1 MLRWKIVFVKVDKA
15 GKSVY
20 PNSHHGGVR
29 RTAGLRS
36 TLGTCWVMPSK
47 ESDTYRSFFLMVVS
61 LATIFFVEKGEN

>member
-1 MLRWKIVFVKVDKA
+1 MLRWKTVFVKVDTA

-20 PNSHHGGVR
+20 SNSHHGGVR

-47 ESDTYRSFFLMVVS
+47 ESDT
-61 LATIFFVEKGEN
+61 